1 MDIFSEFYIA
11 LQNLVADA
19 GFLGLTIAMIIQS
32 IISPIP
38 SELVL
43 GIAGASYSSRYG
55 IELGVFYAFI
65 FSFIGSIIGAIFCHQ
80 IGFYL
85 EKFVEK
91 RVTKEEIGLFKDWIE
106 KYGLLALIITRLI
119 PFIPFDAISYVAG
132 IVKMDRKIFIIGTTI
147 GLIPRIIFYLL
158 LGAGLAPILEEDFFL
173 GLMIVALIVIFLFIL
188 LIFAKK
194 GYNSYINKKINVKG
208 SDPTNLDN

>member
-1 MDIFSEFYIA
+1 MDIFTEFYIA

-19 GFLGLTIAMIIQS
+19 GFLGLTLAMIIQS

>member
-1 MDIFSEFYIA
+1 MDFFTEFYIA

-55 IELGVFYAFI
+55 VELGVFYAFI

-132 IVKMDRKIFIIGTTI
+132 IVKMNRKLFIIGTAI

-158 LGAGLAPILEEDFFL
+158 LGAGLAPILEKDFFL
-173 GLMIVALIVIFLFIL
+173 GLMIIALIVTFLFVL
-188 LIFAKK
+188 LFSAKK
-194 GYNSYINKKINVKG
+194 GYNSNINKKKCK
-208 SDPTNLDN
+208 